1 MPACCVLHPMNNGQQ
16 HNNQALQNPT
26 GVPVATTTINATNVE
41 GPSSTSTNAPPVVLK
56 ENLVITWD
64 GPGGT
69 FSGWDLD
76 DDFPCV

>member
-1 MPACCVLHPMNNGQQ
+1 MNNGQQ
-16 HNNQALQNPT
+16 HNNQARESHFILLAHSFSTLRTSTPALQNPT

-64 GPGGT
+64 GPGG
-69 FSGWDLD
+69 
-76 DDFPCV
+76 